1 LCFFLKKVSRA
12 QSEHTGQ
19 YRCVVADRL
28 ETSCHIT
35 VREPDYRF
43 LQPLPSNIQFATQTE
58 TSLTL
63 DGTLNRKANR
73 IQWFKNNIEIF
84 PSRKYELIHEHHVVA
99 LIIHDLSSDDQ
110 GLYRCVVA
118 NGQATSECQVS
129 MNLLTDNNR
138 QLIQILND
146 QHVYIHDTC
155 TLNVQFQGDAPD
167 VKWYKNGQE
176 ILPNPKYRFIKHGND
191 QTLIINDCQLIQ
203 DQAYY
208 SLRLA
213 SNPKIDLTSCYVQ
226 VKDKYVNITKHLE
239 PQRCIQGQEQQ
250 VRRNIQY
257 SIKDIFC
264 SFRFNS
270 IVKQLQQIKNLFGI
284 LIIDK

>member
-1 LCFFLKKVSRA
+1 MYFKYVERIIKFLENLRYLFFLLLKVSRA

-43 LQPLPSNIQFATQTE
+43 LQPLPSNIQFSTHTD

-73 IQWFKNNIEIF
+73 VQWFKDNIELF
-84 PSRKYELIHEHHVVA
+84 PSRKYELINEHHVVA
-99 LIIHDLSSDDQ
+99 LVIHDLTSDDQ

-118 NGQATSECQVS
+118 NGQAISECQVS
-129 MNLLTDNNR
+129 MNLLTENNQ
-138 QLIQILND
+138 QLIKILKD

-176 ILPNPKYRFIKHGND
+176 ILPNPKYRFLKHGND

-213 SNPKIDLTSCYVQ
+213 SNPKLDLTSCYVQ

-250 VRRNIQY
+250 VCRK
-257 SIKDIFC
+257 IKTR
-264 SFRFNS
+264 S
-270 IVKQLQQIKNLFGI
+270 KTLFFI
-284 LIIDK
+284 